1 MVLTWQR
8 LTIFFLLIFC
18 FNKIHPFKKGELIT
32 NYEELIKECIDTMIA
47 NEDDHGYSKKR
58 RLQLMTTWTLT
69 KTKRKKTTEASVE
82 GERLAGC
89 KEN

>member
-1 MVLTWQR
+1 MV
-8 LTIFFLLIFC
+8 
-18 FNKIHPFKKGELIT
+18 
-32 NYEELIKECIDTMIA
+32 A

-58 RLQLMTTWTLT
+58 TLQLMATSTLT

-82 GERLAGC
+82 GESLAGC